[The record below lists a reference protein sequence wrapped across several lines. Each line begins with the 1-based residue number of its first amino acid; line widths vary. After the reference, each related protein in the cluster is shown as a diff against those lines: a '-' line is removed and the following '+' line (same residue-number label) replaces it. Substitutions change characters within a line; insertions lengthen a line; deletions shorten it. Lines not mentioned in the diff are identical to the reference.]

1 MLLFRAPGAALTTV
15 ALVARALAE
24 PAERA
29 AERVCSGALA
39 ELERGKSKLLLL
51 RPEQLVTAGAL
62 LQLDARVPRSQLEP
76 AQVLEALAPRLPWH
90 AGRCDGFAFE
100 TLEEQS
106 GVARL
111 RLTLAGAS
119 LEAVRAWLAAAGS
132 AVLGDV
138 VHGGI
143 LVTGGLR
150 LAPARVEPNAPASSG
165 ALDWPDE
172 AVFPP
177 AAPAPEGK
185 LRISPGTARALQ
197 RGHPWLIAD
206 DETETGERFAAGTL
220 VVLSSADGAVHGLAR
235 SEGARELAAVLWSV
249 SSRPRDVA
257 SIEERV
263 ARALARRKALLAP
276 EAATDAVR
284 LVHGEADGL
293 PGLAVDRLG
302 PLLRML
308 VTGRSALP
316 LRERVLAALRAA
328 RLDGIGRDPP
338 VIEVMH
344 LRERPPGE
352 LRCVRLIA
360 GDESVLEARLVVHEG
375 KLRFGVDPGL
385 GEPTRPRPGVGLFL
399 DQRENRARLAQRAAQ
414 GGRFLNLF
422 AHTGGFSAALLAG
435 GADEVL
441 SVDLSG
447 PYLTQLEQN
456 LELSG
461 LPQGRHRSLRREAR
475 RCLAELEPGL
485 RFAGIVLD
493 PPTAA
498 AAGRRFWSV
507 RRDLEPLAAAA
518 LARLEPG
525 GFLLLTRQ
533 DRSGRAGL
541 DALVARAAA
550 QAHVRLRTIEPAP
563 PAADFPALRGFPEA
577 APFEAVLATRD

>member
-1 MLLFRAPGAALTTV
+1 LLFRAPGAALTTA

-24 PAERA
+24 TEERA
-29 AERVCSGALA
+29 AERVRSGALA
-39 ELERGKSKLLLL
+39 ELEHGKPRLPLK
-51 RPEQLVTAGAL
+51 RPESVVPPGTL
-62 LQLDARVPRSQLEP
+62 LQLDARALRSRLDAVEGF
-76 AQVLEALAPRLPWH
+76 EALAPALPWRE
-90 AGRCDGFAFE
+90 GRCEGFSFA
-100 TLEEQS
+100 TLEERG

-111 RLTLAGAS
+111 RITLAGAS
-119 LEAVRAWLAAAGS
+119 LDAARAWLAAAGS
-132 AVLGDV
+132 AVLADV

-143 LVTGGLR
+143 LVSGGLR
-150 LAPARVEPNAPASSG
+150 LAPAGDGQSEPASSAELG
-165 ALDWPDE
+165 WPEE

-177 AAPAPEGK
+177 QAPAPEAR
-185 LRISPGTARALQ
+185 LRVSPGTLRALQ
-197 RGHPWLIAD
+197 RGHPWVIAD
-206 DETETGERFAAGTL
+206 DETETGERFAPGTL
-220 VVLSSADGAVHGLAR
+220 VALTSSDGQAHGLAR
-235 SEGARELAAVLWSV
+235 SEGARELAAVLWSP

-284 LVHGEADGL
+284 LVHGAADGL

-316 LRERVLAALRAA
+316 LRERVLAALRSA
-328 RLDGIGRDPP
+328 RLHGLDRDPP

-352 LRCVRLIA
+352 LACVRLLA
-360 GDESVLEARLVVHEG
+360 GDAQLLEAPLVLHEG
-375 KLRFGVDPGL
+375 KLRFRVDPGL
-385 GEPTRPRPGVGLFL
+385 DEPTRPRPGVGFFL
-399 DQRENRARLAQRAAQ
+399 DQRENRARLAHRAAH
-414 GGRFLNLF
+414 GGRYLNLF

-435 GADEVL
+435 GADEVW

-447 PYLTQLEQN
+447 PYLAQLEQN

-461 LPQGRHRSLRREAR
+461 LPLERHHTLRREAR
-475 RCLAELEPGL
+475 RCLAELEPAL
-485 RFAGIVLD
+485 RFAGIVID

-518 LARLEPG
+518 LGRLAPG
-525 GFLLLTRQ
+525 GFRLLTRQ
-533 DRSGRAGL
+533 DRSGRAEL
-541 DALVARAAA
+541 DTLVQRAAA
-550 QAHVRLRTIEPAP
+550 SAQVRLRTVEPAP

-577 APFEAVLATRD
+577 APFEAVLATLA